1 MKFKNMIE
9 ENNDKSSFFENRL
22 GDGFYVLRFRNDS
35 TEINSF
41 SRPVDQQF
49 IQFHFCLKGEV
60 DFNFNAATYTFN
72 INEEHAMLL
81 YNPQKPLPIEVSLG
95 ANSWLISVLISIK
108 KFHSLFSPDADQ
120 ISFLSI
126 ENSMKKFYDKV
137 AFSPSMAVVL
147 SQILNTKVHDSMKTL
162 YFKGKVYELLSL
174 YFNKNEDTSTEQC
187 PFLVDEKNVN
197 RIRLAK
203 DILIERMTEPPSLEA
218 LASEIGLNI
227 KKLKDGF
234 KQLYGDTVYS
244 YLLDHKMEEARRM
257 LDSKQHN
264 VNEVGLK
271 LGYSTSSHF
280 IAAFKKKFGT
290 TPKKYLMSVS
300 S

>member
-1 MKFKNMIE
+1 MIE
-9 ENNDKSSFFENRL
+9 ENNDKSPFFENRL

-41 SRPVDQQF
+41 SRHVDQQY

-81 YNPQKPLPIEVSLG
+81 YNPQKPLPIEITMG
-95 ANSWLISVLISIK
+95 ANSWLISILISIK
-108 KFHSLFSPDADQ
+108 KFHSLFSPDANH
-120 ISFLSI
+120 ISFLSV
-126 ENSMKKFYDKV
+126 ENNMKKFYDKV
-137 AFSPSMAVVL
+137 PFSPSMAVVL
-147 SQILNTKVHDSMKTL
+147 SQILNTRVHDSMKTL